1 MSVESQPRKRS
12 AKVADFCTSATSES
26 EIGLSCHAVGDSVI
40 RCCMGGDR
48 GCAECASHGVCGSPP
63 AASGVAVPP
72 MIGLG
77 VDAPEFPVRTGV
89 CGELP
94 AAS

>member
-1 MSVESQPRKRS
+1 MSAESKPRKGS
-12 AKVADFCTSATSES
+12 AEVAEFCTSSTSEF

-40 RCCMGGDR
+40 RCMGGDR
-48 GCAECASHGVCGSPP
+48 GCAECASHGVCGSLP
-63 AASGVAVPP
+63 AASGVAVP

-77 VDAPEFPVRTGV
+77 VGAPESPVRTGV